1 MKRGATDRTYPHCIR
16 QLHGAHDAELTARML
31 CPADYPALQG
41 WLPLTPW
48 LKFKTIVCFE
58 SRCSNC
64 TKFPPLPE
72 HGWGLGDTCHLSLF

>member
-16 QLHGAHDAELTARML
+16 QLHCAHDAKLTARML

-41 WLPLTPW
+41 WLPPTPW

-58 SRCSNC
+58 LRCSNC
-64 TKFPPLPE
+64 TKFPSLPE
-72 HGWGLGDTCHLSLF
+72 RSWGLGDTCHLSLF